1 MSFCCIGYFAYLDG
15 SGDIVLICMA
25 LSGAIFGFLRFNTHP
40 ANLFMGD
47 TGSQFLGF
55 SAVVLAVKT
64 TQGNVTLSPV
74 LPLIIL
80 GFPIL
85 DTLNVM
91 VQRISHG
98 KSPFSPD
105 KKHFHHRLLNFGL
118 SHVEAVFIIYVIQS
132 VMILSAIFFRYH
144 TDWFLMGGYVGFSIV
159 MISTFAVADHKEL
172 RYHRYAF
179 IEYVIKGKFKRIRDN
194 HWPIRVSFSVLKMII
209 PVLFIFS
216 CLIPAKIPVYVSIMS
231 SCFGLLILT
240 GLIVKKKH
248 LGGCLR
254 LTLYITIPFVSY
266 LMEGGRA
273 VWISDKVFF
282 LHHLCL
288 GIVTLFVILTLKFS
302 RRRQGFKLT
311 TMDFLIIFIA
321 IIVPN
326 LPGSS
331 MQSHGLGIMAVTII
345 VFFFGYEVLINELR
359 EEFNAI
365 AMTTF
370 AASLLLAVRGYV
382 GF

>member
-1 MSFCCIGYFAYLDG
+1 
-15 SGDIVLICMA
+15 
-25 LSGAIFGFLRFNTHP
+25 
-40 ANLFMGD
+40 
-47 TGSQFLGF
+47 
-55 SAVVLAVKT
+55 
-64 TQGNVTLSPV
+64 
-74 LPLIIL
+74 
-80 GFPIL
+80 
-85 DTLNVM
+85 
-91 VQRISHG
+91 
-98 KSPFSPD
+98 
-105 KKHFHHRLLNFGL
+105 
-118 SHVEAVFIIYVIQS
+118 
-132 VMILSAIFFRYH
+132 
-144 TDWFLMGGYVGFSIV
+144 
-159 MISTFAVADHKEL
+159 
-172 RYHRYAF
+172 
-179 IEYVIKGKFKRIRDN
+179 
-194 HWPIRVSFSVLKMII
+194 
-209 PVLFIFS
+209 
-216 CLIPAKIPVYVSIMS
+216 
-231 SCFGLLILT
+231 
-240 GLIVKKKH
+240 
-248 LGGCLR
+248 
-254 LTLYITIPFVSY
+254 
-266 LMEGGRA
+266 MEGGRA